1 MSSKSS
7 ADAQS
12 LERMVLDLGRDYYH
26 MSPPQLDELSAKIR
40 GGDMEEVLRVYEK
53 EMQVSLRGGCLAC
66 S

>member
-53 EMQVSLRGGCLAC
+53 EMQVSLRSGCLAC